1 MQHREIKETLSNY
14 LVFSPSDGTRR
25 FQTRTKVEQICF
37 TTINL
42 TFFYTL
48 IINHT
53 TPTMIH
59 ASFECK
65 YKTNG
70 WINYS

>member
-1 MQHREIKETLSNY
+1 MTECSIVRLRRPFQIIE
-14 LVFSPSDGTRR
+14 FSLLQMVPGD
-25 FQTRTKVEQICF
+25 FKQEQKW
-37 TTINL
+37 NKSVPPQL
-42 TFFYTL
+42 DFFYTL

-65 YKTNG
+65 YKLMDG
-70 WINYS
+70 